1 MSDEKADR
9 HRAQGTGYWAIR
21 PIGPWP
27 VRRGTVTVGRPH
39 EDSQLLARRQPRFI
53 AFVPALMAV
62 ASLLLA
68 PAGAAAGDRTVIV
81 VGTPPA
87 TTFFG
92 RGWGHGVGMS
102 QYGARGRA
110 LAGQS
115 SAEILAH
122 YYNGTTLGSIE
133 PGTPIRVLVLTGFAA
148 TAAKPA
154 IVHGRSGTWKID
166 GIDAT
171 FPADAKLT
179 LAPTTPGATTWALRV
194 FSAAGKQL
202 KKSTVSGTLAVRP
215 VQAESL
221 LQLDSKPSSYD
232 TYRGVLR
239 IYLTTTVKVVNEL
252 GLDTYLRGV
261 VPAEM
266 PASWPAEAL
275 KSQAIA
281 ARSYAARKLRP
292 GEGTYDV
299 FDDTRSQ
306 VYRGFKG
313 EAPATN
319 AVITATAGTILKSG
333 SAIVNALYHSTGG
346 GATENNENVF
356 VSPTGKIVAGPLSYL
371 RGSPDRLPN
380 GTSYDA
386 AAPLATWKTAAY
398 TRAELSTI
406 FSRDAR
412 TNVGSNIRL
421 DLSRRGVSG
430 RLISVTL
437 VGTSGTKTV
446 SGDVFRAVFNAHI
459 PASDPELRSTLFAT
473 APIP

>member
-1 MSDEKADR
+1 V
-9 HRAQGTGYWAIR
+9 I
-21 PIGPWP
+21 
-27 VRRGTVTVGRPH
+27 V
-39 EDSQLLARRQPRFI
+39 
-53 AFVPALMAV
+53 V

-68 PAGAAAGDRTVIV
+68 PAGAVAADRTVIV
-81 VGTPPA
+81 VGTPPE

-110 LAGQS
+110 IAGQTA
-115 SAEILAH
+115 AEILAH
-122 YYNGTTLGSIE
+122 YYKGTTNGSID

-148 TAAKPA
+148 TPAKPA
-154 IVHGRSGTWKID
+154 IIHGRGGRWKID
-166 GIDAT
+166 GIAGT
-171 FPADAKLT
+171 FPANGKLT
-179 LAPTTPGATTWALRV
+179 LAPTAPGATTWALRV
-194 FSAAGKQL
+194 YSAAGAKL
-202 KKSTVSGTLAVRP
+202 KSSTVSGTVAVRP
-215 VQAESL
+215 AQAASL

-239 IYLTTTVKVVNEL
+239 IYLTTTVRVVNEL
-252 GLDTYLRGV
+252 GLDVYLRGV

-266 PASWPAEAL
+266 PASWHTEAL
-275 KSQAIA
+275 EAQAIA

-292 GEGTYDV
+292 GEATYDV

-306 VYRGFKG
+306 VYRGFEG

-319 AVITATAGTILKSG
+319 AVITATAGMILKSG
-333 SAIVNALYHSTGG
+333 STIANTLFHSTGG
-346 GATENNENVF
+346 GASENNENVF
-356 VSPTGKIVAGPLSYL
+356 NAASGKIVAGPVSYL

-386 AAPLATWKTAAY
+386 GAPLATWKTAAY
-398 TRAELSTI
+398 TRAELSAI
-406 FSRDAR
+406 FAADPA
-412 TNVGSNIRL
+412 TNVGSNIKL

-437 VGTSGTKTV
+437 VGTTGTRTV
-446 SGDVFRAVFNAHI
+446 SGNVFRAVFNAHR

-473 APIP
+473 KPIP